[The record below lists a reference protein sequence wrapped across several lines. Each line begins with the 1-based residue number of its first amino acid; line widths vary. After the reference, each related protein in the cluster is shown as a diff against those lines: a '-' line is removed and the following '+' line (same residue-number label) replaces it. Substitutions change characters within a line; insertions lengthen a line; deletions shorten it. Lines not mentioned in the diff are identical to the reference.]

1 MQTKKIVLSLNNK
14 QTKTKK
20 METIKIYVGTYYK
33 YNCGSI
39 AGAWIDVTNL
49 DETEF
54 LEKCRE
60 IHKDEED
67 PEFMFQDFEV
77 NHLLDAYVDEMG
89 IDSEFW
95 EIKEALNNSDYD
107 LDILAAYKSI
117 FGEIDFKDC
126 EDKFFGHF
134 EGYNINAE
142 FGMHILEEMGELEQ
156 VPTHLRYYID
166 AEAYGRDLLINDF
179 TEFEGYVFRNC

>member
-1 MQTKKIVLSLNNK
+1 MNNTKQKNK
-14 QTKTKK
+14 T
-20 METIKIYVGTYYK
+20 MDAKIYVGTYHK

-39 AGAWIDVTNL
+39 EGAWVDVTNL
-49 DETEF
+49 NETEF

-60 IHKDEED
+60 IHKDEQD
-67 PEFMFQDFEV
+67 PEFMFQDWEC
-77 NHLLDAYVDEMG
+77 NHLLDSYVDEMG

-95 EIKEALNNSDYD
+95 EIKEALDNSNYD
-107 LDILAAYKSI
+107 LDTLSAYKSI